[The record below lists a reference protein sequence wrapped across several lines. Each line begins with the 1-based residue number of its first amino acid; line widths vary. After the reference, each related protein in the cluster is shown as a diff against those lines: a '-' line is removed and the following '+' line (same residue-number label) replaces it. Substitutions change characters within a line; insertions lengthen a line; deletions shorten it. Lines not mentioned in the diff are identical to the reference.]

1 MKLINFIL
9 INLYKKLSVFAGIF
23 PACVLLSSSIII
35 VNYFWSGKL
44 TFVLNDLNELSLD
57 KLSKLNISEL
67 ITDLFVWVIA
77 FPIFFP
83 IFFIILIILLNKKL
97 ELVAFIS
104 KWAIVAH
111 LWITSYWCVSTLRII
126 SSELGKELNVDSK
139 DILYSNIFFNLKRF
153 FNSEELKKLTEL
165 YVGSDYIKD
174 NEFIKMLNDFLT
186 SHPGV
191 GWGELKIKVM
201 EFVAIVDASKIA
213 ANQAAHDSVV
223 MTWIGG
229 FFIIMVSVFMFKK
242 SGLIEYLNLNPY
254 TNQLEAY
261 NVLAREM
268 LKLRVDH
275 ELLRL
280 LLGDLQENMDNLKYL
295 KQFDGFSAWAIRCI
309 YNLAIGYQIQKI
321 FIHIW

>member
-1 MKLINFIL
+1 MNLTNFIL
-9 INLYKKLSVFAGIF
+9 IYFYKKLSAFAGIF

-104 KWAIVAH
+104 KWAIVVH

-139 DILYSNIFFNLKRF
+139 DILYSNTFFNLKRF

-242 SGLIEYLNLNPY
+242 SGLIEYLNPY
-254 TNQLEAY
+254 TDHLEAY
-261 NVLAREM
+261 NVLTRKM